1 MRARDCRAWGG
12 HEISLCAAERN
23 ATFHAGSPRRQPE
36 IVLPPR
42 QRIASVVAGLL
53 LGFTPAYGAVLVPG
67 GFVNDTLVTGLD
79 SPTSMAFLPDGR
91 LLVTEQRTGHVRLIV
106 NGHIAATD
114 PVLAIPDVNAT
125 GYERGLQGVAVDP
138 GWPARPY
145 VYFSYTRD
153 GGTCRIVRYRAS
165 GDLADS
171 TGESLALGDSLV
183 LIDDIPDQA
192 TVHNV
197 GCLRF
202 GPGDHLFVGTGDD
215 FDPCMSADSTSLLGA
230 ILRLDVSRL
239 PEGPGGQVPRGLIM
253 PAQNPL
259 STADS
264 NARLVWAYGF
274 RNPWRFGI
282 DAATGAIYAADV
294 GNDAYEELNEVLPG
308 DFLGWPF
315 REGPL
320 VVQPGGCFERGGPG
334 ANVYKDP
341 MVSYAHVAKLTAMSS
356 AGMYRPVPGASSNWP
371 PSYYG
376 FTYGDVFY
384 GEYFSGFLRRRKKV
398 SGVWI
403 TPPAVFGQPN
413 SEDWATGLISGVEFL
428 VGPDGSL
435 WWLAQFDSTLGG
447 VTGSLQRIRY
457 VGLAVGVEDSG
468 REGRADGALVAAPN
482 PFRSATRVSFRLP
495 ARERVTLAVLDL
507 AGRRVRRLLEGEA
520 PAGESTIEWD
530 GRDDRG
536 ARAAPGLYVVHL
548 RRAREGTTHAGRVLR
563 LR

>member
-1 MRARDCRAWGG
+1 MHLRP
-12 HEISLCAAERN
+12 L
-23 ATFHAGSPRRQPE
+23 
-36 IVLPPR
+36 
-42 QRIASVVAGLL
+42 IASAIVALL
-53 LGFTPAYGAVLVPG
+53 LSVAPAHGVVVVPG

-91 LLVTEQRTGHVRLIV
+91 LLVTEQRTGFVRLVV
-106 NGHIAATD
+106 NGHIAAGD

-145 VYFSYTRD
+145 VYFSYTRV

-165 GDLADS
+165 GELSDPAV
-171 TGESLALGDSLV
+171 ESLALGDSLV
-183 LIDDIPDQA
+183 LMDDIPDQA

-202 GPGDHLFVGTGDD
+202 GPGNYLYAGVGDD

-239 PEGPGGQVPRGLIM
+239 PEGPGGQVARELIT
-253 PAQNPL
+253 PVQNPL

-282 DAATGAIYAADV
+282 DAPTGAIYAADV
-294 GNDAYEELNEVLPG
+294 GNEEYEEIDEVLPG

-320 VVQPGGCFERGGPG
+320 VTQPGGCSEVGGPG

-341 MVSYAHVAKLTAMSS
+341 IVSYAHVADLTAMSS
-356 AGMYRPVPGASSNWP
+356 AGMYRPVPGGTDNWP
-371 PSYYG
+371 PNYYG

-384 GEYFSGFLRRRKKV
+384 GEYFSGVLRRLKKV

-413 SEDWATGLISGVEFL
+413 SQDWATGLISGVEFL

-447 VTGSLQRIRY
+447 TTGSLQRIRY
-457 VGLAVGVEDSG
+457 AGLAVAVGE
-468 REGRADGALVAAPN
+468 ADGDQDADGTPGASPN
-482 PFRSATRVSFRLP
+482 PFVRATRISFRLP
-495 ARERVTLAVLDL
+495 APERLALAIHDV
-507 AGRRVRRLLEGEA
+507 AGRRVRRLFEGEA
-520 PAGESTIEWD
+520 PAGLSAFEWD
-530 GRDDRG
+530 GHGDGG
-536 ARAAPGLYVVHL
+536 APAAPGLYFARVE
-548 RRAREGTTHAGRVLR
+548 RGGRPARAVRMLR
-563 LR
+563 LK